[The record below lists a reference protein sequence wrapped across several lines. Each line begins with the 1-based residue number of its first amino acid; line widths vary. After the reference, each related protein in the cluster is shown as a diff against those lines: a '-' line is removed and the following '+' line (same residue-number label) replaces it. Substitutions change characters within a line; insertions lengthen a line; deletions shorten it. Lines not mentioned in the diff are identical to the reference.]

1 MPFKHKLFKQLI
13 IRDLNLTYTLRTS
26 LQIILLLGNLIFNN
40 LAKTLAMNLYGLIG
54 HPLSHSFSKKYFTEK
69 FEKENITDSKY
80 ELFDIDH
87 INKLKSVLEENSNLK
102 GLNVTIPYKE
112 DVIPFLTKLS
122 AEAKEIGA
130 VNTIKI
136 DGNILIGHNTDYFG
150 FKQSLKPFIE
160 INHERA
166 LILGTGGASKAV
178 AYALKSININCL
190 FVSRNPKNENEISYD
205 EVNKYVIKHH
215 QIIVNTT
222 PVGTF
227 PNVNEKPLIDYDAIT
242 SNHLLYDLVYNPTE
256 TIFLKKGKEK
266 GAITI
271 NGYQMLQLQA
281 EKAWEIW
288 SL

>member
-1 MPFKHKLFKQLI
+1 MK
-13 IRDLNLTYTLRTS
+13 
-26 LQIILLLGNLIFNN
+26 
-40 LAKTLAMNLYGLIG
+40 LYGLIG

-69 FEKENITDSKY
+69 FEKGKIEGCKY
-80 ELFDIDH
+80 ELFDIDS
-87 INKLKSVLEENSNLK
+87 IEKFPSLLNQTTNLK

-112 DVIPFLTKLS
+112 SVIPYLTELS
-122 AEAKEIGA
+122 SEAKEIGA

-136 DGNILIGHNTDYFG
+136 EGDKLIGYNTDYFG

-190 FVSRNPKNENEISYD
+190 FVSRNPKNDNEISYQD
-205 EVNKYVIKHH
+205 VNEYVIKHH

-222 PVGTF
+222 PIGTF
-227 PNVNEKPLIDYDAIT
+227 PNIAEKPKIDYNLIT
-242 SNHLLYDLVYNPTE
+242 SGHLMYDLVYNPAE
-256 TIFLKKGKEK
+256 TLFLKEGKQR
-266 GAITI
+266 GAITL

-281 EKAWEIW
+281 EKAWKIW
-288 SL
+288 HQ